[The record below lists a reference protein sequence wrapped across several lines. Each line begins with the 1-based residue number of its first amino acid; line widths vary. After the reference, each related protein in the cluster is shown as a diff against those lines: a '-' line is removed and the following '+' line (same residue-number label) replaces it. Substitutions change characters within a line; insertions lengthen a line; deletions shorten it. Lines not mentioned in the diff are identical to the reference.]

1 MSSKIVMY
9 GPDESLLT
17 QLQEAAQDGSEIE
30 WVDSNLSDEESSAAM
45 KDTRAVI
52 LGGTVDF
59 GL

>member
-30 WVDSNLSDEESSAAM
+30 WIDSNLPDEESSAAM

-52 LGGTVDF
+52 LG
-59 GL
+59 